1 MKFFTIF
8 FLLLGALGASGHG
21 SGLTCSDG
29 YIFLCLGAVLLWFG
43 YGRRFVRQAIAEGR
57 QKEAAA
63 VRRYR
68 EKVSSAP
75 VGNFLGYYP
84 EEIEEESEAP
94 SAVPSA
100 VELVAKPSSALS
112 ALVEGV
118 RIEDLITA
126 HRVERKAAAQV
137 EPEAVEAD
145 YDPFCRNIGN
155 LPKEKERLERVLW
168 GLYNKRDKWEY
179 MGKSHTSQAWKGLE
193 WDINEIERRLE
204 ALKAV

>member
-29 YIFLCLGAVLLWFG
+29 YIFLGLGAVLFWFG

-63 VRRYR
+63 VERYR

-75 VGNFLGYYP
+75 VGNFSEYYP
-84 EEIEEESEAP
+84 EEIEEEPEA
-94 SAVPSA
+94 PSA
-100 VELVAKPSSALS
+100 VELVAKPSSAPS

-126 HRVERKAAAQV
+126 HRVERKAAAQA

-179 MGKSHTSQAWKGLE
+179 MGKSKTSQAWKGLE
-193 WDINEIERRLE
+193 WDIDEIERRLE

>member
-21 SGLTCSDG
+21 SGLTVSDG
-29 YIFLCLGAVLLWFG
+29 YIFLGLGAVLFWFG

-63 VRRYR
+63 VERWHDRH
-68 EKVSSAP
+68 P
-75 VGNFLGYYP
+75 VLI
-84 EEIEEESEAP
+84 IEEPEEAP

-100 VELVAKPSSALS
+100 PS

-126 HRVERKAAAQV
+126 HRVERKAAAQA

-179 MGKSHTSQAWKGLE
+179 MGKSKTSQAWKGLE

>member
-29 YIFLCLGAVLLWFG
+29 YAFLGLGAVLLWFG

-63 VRRYR
+63 VERWHDRH
-68 EKVSSAP
+68 P
-75 VGNFLGYYP
+75 VLIIEEP
-84 EEIEEESEAP
+84 EEEEPEAP

-100 VELVAKPSSALS
+100 VELVAEPQA
-112 ALVEGV
+112 
-118 RIEDLITA
+118 
-126 HRVERKAAAQV
+126 
-137 EPEAVEAD
+137 EPEVVEVD

-179 MGKSHTSQAWKGLE
+179 IGKSHTSQAWKGLE
-193 WDINEIERRLE
+193 WDIDEIERRLE

>member
-1 MKFFTIF
+1 MKFFAIF

-29 YIFLCLGAVLLWFG
+29 YIFLGLGAVLFWMR

-57 QKEAAA
+57 QKEAEA

-68 EKVSSAP
+68 EKSSSAP
-75 VGNFLGYYP
+75 VSYIPQYFP
-84 EEIEEESEAP
+84 EEIEEEPEATSAP
-94 SAVPSA
+94 SV
-100 VELVAKPSSALS
+100 
-112 ALVEGV
+112 LVEGV
-118 RIEDLITA
+118 RIEDLIAA
-126 HRVERKAAAQV
+126 HRVKRKTAAQA
-137 EPEAVEAD
+137 EPEAVGAD
-145 YDPFCRNIGN
+145 YDPFCRNRDN

-179 MGKSHTSQAWKGLE
+179 MGKSKTSQAWKGLE

-204 ALKAV
+204 ALKAI

>member
-1 MKFFTIF
+1 MKFFTVF

-21 SGLTCSDG
+21 SGLTVTDG
-29 YIFLCLGAVLLWFG
+29 YVFLGIGAVLFWVR
-43 YGRRFVRQAIAEGR
+43 YGQRFVRQAIAEGR
-57 QKEAAA
+57 QKEAEA
-63 VRRYR
+63 VRRYQ
-68 EKVSSAP
+68 EKASSAP
-75 VGNFLGYYP
+75 VSNFSEYFP
-84 EEIEEESEAP
+84 EEIEEEPEAP
-94 SAVPSA
+94 SAD
-100 VELVAKPSSALS
+100 ELVAEATSAPS

-118 RIEDLITA
+118 RIEDLIAA
-126 HRVERKAAAQV
+126 HRVERKTAAQS

-145 YDPFCRNIGN
+145 YDPFCRNHEN

-204 ALKAV
+204 ALANI

>member
-8 FLLLGALGASGHG
+8 FILLGALGASGHG

-29 YIFLCLGAVLLWFG
+29 YAFLGLGAVLFWFG

-63 VRRYR
+63 VERWHDRH
-68 EKVSSAP
+68 P
-75 VGNFLGYYP
+75 VLIIEEP
-84 EEIEEESEAP
+84 EEAQAP

-100 VELVAKPSSALS
+100 VELVAEPSSAPS

-126 HRVERKAAAQV
+126 HRVERKAAAQA

-179 MGKSHTSQAWKGLE
+179 MGKSKTSQAWKGLE

>member
-29 YIFLCLGAVLLWFG
+29 YAFLGLGAVLFWFG

-63 VRRYR
+63 VERWHDRH
-68 EKVSSAP
+68 P
-75 VGNFLGYYP
+75 VLIIDEP
-84 EEIEEESEAP
+84 EEEQAP

-100 VELVAKPSSALS
+100 VELVA
-112 ALVEGV
+112 
-118 RIEDLITA
+118 
-126 HRVERKAAAQV
+126 
-137 EPEAVEAD
+137 EPEAAEVD

-179 MGKSHTSQAWKGLE
+179 MGKSKTSQAWKGLE